1 MSLVF
6 VADLIAISILA
17 FAVFFPRHRRRDLV
31 TAYLGMNAA
40 VLAVTHTLASANVGA
55 GLGLGL
61 FGVLSI
67 VRLRSD
73 ELGQQA
79 VAYYFAALSLG
90 LLGGL
95 GLAAPGITIA
105 LMAFIVAVMYVG
117 DHPRLLDRSRSQL
130 IQLDRAFTDP
140 TALTAHLERLLG
152 ADVRRVQVRK
162 LDLVSDTTLVE
173 VHYDARPV
181 GGPGPAQVAGPGPAE
196 PAGRWAAE
204 VAGPGPAEQL
214 DALRS
219 GPPAA
224 GSAR

>member
-1 MSLVF
+1 MSIVF
-6 VADLIAISILA
+6 VADLIAITVLA
-17 FAVFFPRHRRRDLV
+17 FLVFFPRHRRRDLV

-40 VLAVTHTLASANVGA
+40 VLAVTNTLASAEVGA

-95 GLAAPGITIA
+95 GTSAPAVTIA
-105 LMAFIVAVMYVG
+105 LMAFIVAVMYFG
-117 DHPRLLDRSRSQL
+117 DHPRLLGRSRNQL

-140 TALTAHLERLLG
+140 TALTAHLERILG
-152 ADVRRVQVRK
+152 AEVRRVQVRK

-181 GGPGPAQVAGPGPAE
+181 GGQRLAE
-196 PAGRWAAE
+196 PAGQRDAVRGEALGRG
-204 VAGPGPAEQL
+204 AG
-214 DALRS
+214 
-219 GPPAA
+219 
-224 GSAR
+224 AR